1 MCDLKGRL
9 RGRHGA
15 AGRWFAAALALGSG
29 LGLAGCGS
37 EASAP
42 KPVVALAT
50 APGTDIDNPTLA
62 GLDAADRQLAASAE
76 RQALDASGSGKPVTW
91 RSAASTA
98 RYGSVAAGPV
108 FTQNGQTCRPFSQTV
123 YIDGV
128 PQTGRAT
135 ACRQPD
141 GAWRRSG

>member
-1 MCDLKGRL
+1 MCDMKGR
-9 RGRHGA
+9 RRSCHE
-15 AGRWFAAALALGSG
+15 AGRWFAAALAFGGG
-29 LGLAGCGS
+29 LALAGCGT
-37 EASAP
+37 EASTP
-42 KPVVALAT
+42 KPVVAI
-50 APGTDIDNPTLA
+50 APAMGTDTENPALA
-62 GLDAADRQLAASAE
+62 GLDAADRQLAAGAE

-91 RSAASTA
+91 RSPASAA

-108 FTQNGQTCRPFSQTV
+108 FTQNGQTCRPFTQTV